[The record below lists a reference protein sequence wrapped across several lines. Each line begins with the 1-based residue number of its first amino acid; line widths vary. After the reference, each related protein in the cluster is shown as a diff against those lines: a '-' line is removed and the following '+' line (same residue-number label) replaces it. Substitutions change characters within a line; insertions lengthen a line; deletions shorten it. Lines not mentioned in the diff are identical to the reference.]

1 MNMTPALSPS
11 VPPMA
16 RRFFR
21 YVDLFDVSLSEAD
34 AAGKGIGVA
43 RGQDGLGESPE
54 WTFDRRRAI
63 VILFVTLE
71 RCVPNDADG
80 SRARPMGPAGRVPPR
95 SRQERLSES
104 VMISICFLIHRS

>member
-63 VILFVTLE
+63 VILSL
-71 RCVPNDADG
+71 
-80 SRARPMGPAGRVPPR
+80 R
-95 SRQERLSES
+95 SRDAFPTTLMGAAPAQWARRGGCRLEAVKKGSAS
-104 VMISICFLIHRS
+104 LS